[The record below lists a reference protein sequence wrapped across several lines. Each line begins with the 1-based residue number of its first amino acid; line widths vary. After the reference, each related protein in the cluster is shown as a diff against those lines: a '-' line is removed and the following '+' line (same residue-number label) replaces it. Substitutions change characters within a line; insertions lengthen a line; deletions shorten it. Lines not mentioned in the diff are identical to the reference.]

1 MKFFVRILMLTA
13 LLGSVVGAWGQSQLP
28 ACPATGFKENCYGT
42 ETYSN
47 GPVYTGE
54 FRGGVANGFGS
65 MYYGSGRIPH
75 VGFFKD
81 GIYQAGVSA
90 SLPKAAAS
98 NHTKAESQNS
108 QARGDKT
115 APISGLS
122 EIKRVNQLP
131 NCARLSA
138 LDWTNCFGTVT
149 FESNKEKYVGEFQ
162 SGKYNG
168 RGSYSFADGT
178 TYVGEFRGGGRF
190 GEGALY
196 DQNGMILRA
205 GVWDNGTLV
214 QAPQVAVA
222 QPATDP
228 TLMQL
233 RAEVEQAKQKQAEAE
248 DRQRKT
254 ALTAVSRQQELDMV
268 SRQLAED
275 RRKLN
280 EERTQRAQASP
291 AARINIQAT
300 AAQPDVNGEFVITVQ
315 TSADTASF
323 MVDGEEQGGRKDG
336 AYQVRRVARVGQ
348 PSTYTLQAKDVY
360 GNTDSKTLTV
370 SRQAATARPVLA
382 QLNPANLRVQAKRD
396 AVAIIIGIQD
406 YKRVPKAEFANDD
419 ARVFYDYAVRGLG
432 VRPEN
437 INMLIDAEAE
447 DVEIIRAF
455 ENWLPVHVNKN
466 QTDVY
471 VFFSGH
477 GLPSPDGRALYLLPH
492 GVDKQLL
499 ARTAVAQK
507 ELVAALQAAKP
518 KSVTMFIDSCYSGQT
533 RGGEVLLAGVRPLV
547 LKADEQAFPAS
558 FTVISAAANDQLSSA
573 SPELKHGIFSYYL
586 MKGMEGEADENRDG
600 QITLGEMQAYLADK
614 VSRQAMGMNRKQ
626 EPQFVG
632 DPSRVLLLR

>member
-1 MKFFVRILMLTA
+1 MRILTYVRLNAICICLLILLGCGSTPIPNNYASAGLNAQGAFTVFSADQAASGRATGTADPNSIWIPQIESANLVQQRIDAATQSEKQQRTTA
-13 LLGSVVGAWGQSQLP
+13 LA
-28 ACPATGFKENCYGT
+28 
-42 ETYSN
+42 
-47 GPVYTGE
+47 
-54 FRGGVANGFGS
+54 
-65 MYYGSGRIPH
+65 
-75 VGFFKD
+75 D
-81 GIYQAGVSA
+81 A
-90 SLPKAAAS
+90 S
-98 NHTKAESQNS
+98 
-108 QARGDKT
+108 
-115 APISGLS
+115 
-122 EIKRVNQLP
+122 
-131 NCARLSA
+131 RL
-138 LDWTNCFGTVT
+138 
-149 FESNKEKYVGEFQ
+149 
-162 SGKYNG
+162 
-168 RGSYSFADGT
+168 R
-178 TYVGEFRGGGRF
+178 
-190 GEGALY
+190 
-196 DQNGMILRA
+196 
-205 GVWDNGTLV
+205 
-214 QAPQVAVA
+214 
-222 QPATDP
+222 
-228 TLMQL
+228 
-233 RAEVEQAKQKQAEAE
+233 
-248 DRQRKT
+248 
-254 ALTAVSRQQELDMV
+254 ELDAAW
-268 SRQLAED
+268 RQLAED
-275 RRKLN
+275 RQKLN
-280 EERTQRAQASP
+280 EQRAQRAAASP
-291 AARINIQAT
+291 AARIAIQAE
-300 AAQPDVNGEFVITVQ
+300 ASQPDVNGGFVITVQ
-315 TSADTASF
+315 TLADTASF
-323 MVDGEEQGGRKDG
+323 MVDGEEQGGRQDG
-336 AYQVRRVARVGQ
+336 AYLVRRVARIGQ
-348 PSTYTLQAKDVY
+348 PSTYNLQARDIY
-360 GNTDSKTLTV
+360 GNTDSTTLTV
-370 SRQAATARPVLA
+370 LRQMADTKVVTPP
-382 QLNPANLRVQAKRD
+382 LNPANVKVQAKRD

-437 INMLIDAEAE
+437 IKMLIDAEAE

-547 LKADEQAFPAS
+547 LKADEQAYPAS
-558 FTVISAAANDQLSSA
+558 FTVISAGANDQISSS

>member
-13 LLGSVVGAWGQSQLP
+13 LLGAGVGAWGQSQ
-28 ACPATGFKENCYGT
+28 
-42 ETYSN
+42 
-47 GPVYTGE
+47 
-54 FRGGVANGFGS
+54 
-65 MYYGSGRIPH
+65 
-75 VGFFKD
+75 
-81 GIYQAGVSA
+81 
-90 SLPKAAAS
+90 
-98 NHTKAESQNS
+98 
-108 QARGDKT
+108 
-115 APISGLS
+115 
-122 EIKRVNQLP
+122 
-131 NCARLSA
+131 
-138 LDWTNCFGTVT
+138 
-149 FESNKEKYVGEFQ
+149 
-162 SGKYNG
+162 
-168 RGSYSFADGT
+168 
-178 TYVGEFRGGGRF
+178 
-190 GEGALY
+190 
-196 DQNGMILRA
+196 
-205 GVWDNGTLV
+205 
-214 QAPQVAVA
+214 A
-222 QPATDP
+222 QPASNDP
-228 TLMQL
+228 AYCPSTNRYYYGDLALCPEHSGGVVTELVTNQSNIRNTPQL
-233 RAEVEQAKQKQAEAE
+233 ASPKLGSSQ
-248 DRQRKT
+248 D
-254 ALTAVSRQQELDMV
+254 QELERLR
-268 SRQLAED
+268 SENNTAQQRQLELEAQL
-275 RRKLN
+275 KLAQQFAA
-280 EERTQRAQASP
+280 QRAQASP

-300 AAQPDVNGEFVITVQ
+300 ATQPDVNGEFVIAVQ

-323 MVDGEEQGGRKDG
+323 MVDGEEQGGRRDG

-370 SRQAATARPVLA
+370 SRQAATARPALA

-432 VRPEN
+432 VRPDN
-437 INMLIDAEAE
+437 IKMLIDAEAE

-547 LKADEQAFPAS
+547 LKADEQAYPAS

-586 MKGMEGEADENRDG
+586 MKGMEGEADQNRDG
-600 QITLGEMQAYLADK
+600 QITFGEMQTYLADK

>member
-1 MKFFVRILMLTA
+1 LA
-13 LLGSVVGAWGQSQLP
+13 
-28 ACPATGFKENCYGT
+28 
-42 ETYSN
+42 
-47 GPVYTGE
+47 
-54 FRGGVANGFGS
+54 
-65 MYYGSGRIPH
+65 
-75 VGFFKD
+75 D
-81 GIYQAGVSA
+81 A
-90 SLPKAAAS
+90 S
-98 NHTKAESQNS
+98 
-108 QARGDKT
+108 
-115 APISGLS
+115 
-122 EIKRVNQLP
+122 
-131 NCARLSA
+131 RL
-138 LDWTNCFGTVT
+138 
-149 FESNKEKYVGEFQ
+149 
-162 SGKYNG
+162 
-168 RGSYSFADGT
+168 R
-178 TYVGEFRGGGRF
+178 
-190 GEGALY
+190 
-196 DQNGMILRA
+196 
-205 GVWDNGTLV
+205 
-214 QAPQVAVA
+214 
-222 QPATDP
+222 
-228 TLMQL
+228 
-233 RAEVEQAKQKQAEAE
+233 
-248 DRQRKT
+248 
-254 ALTAVSRQQELDMV
+254 ELDAAW
-268 SRQLAED
+268 RQLAED
-275 RRKLN
+275 RQKLN
-280 EERTQRAQASP
+280 EQRAQRAAASP
-291 AARINIQAT
+291 APRIAIQAV
-300 AAQPDVNGEFVITVQ
+300 ASQPDVNGGFVITVQ
-315 TSADTASF
+315 TLADTASF
-323 MVDGEEQGGRKDG
+323 MVDGEEQGSRQDG

-370 SRQAATARPVLA
+370 SRQAVTARPALA

-406 YKRVPKAEFANDD
+406 YKRVPKAEFANED

-437 INMLIDAEAE
+437 IKMLIDAEAE

-547 LKADEQAFPAS
+547 LKADEQAYPAS

-600 QITLGEMQAYLADK
+600 QITLGEMQTYLADK

-632 DPSRVLLLR
+632 DPSRVLMVR